1 MIEYNLIYAGVWGL
15 ALLSMVVG
23 SFWKRYL
30 FGGQVAVLS
39 LFVALK
45 FETGYDWPVYEMHYL
60 LASMGG
66 SFNLRFE
73 VGYELLV
80 LFFSSIGLGFYQFVG
95 LLNIVEMILV
105 ASVVRYFF
113 PKYSLLLLAI
123 FYAIPDFY
131 LIPSFSLVRQC
142 LAASLFLYGV
152 RWYVEGRRVVA
163 WLMFGIAVSFH
174 YSVMGA
180 LFFGILAFWVKL
192 NKNTLLVFF
201 VLALSLYMFSI
212 DVARLLVTWAVS
224 YIDPK
229 YMIYLERDVYNA
241 SLLYRSVYAISSVF
255 AFACIYVV
263 WSRRSF
269 ADEKIARL
277 APSLFRLAMM
287 GVLIPLLVFGFPTI
301 STRYQYFFSVFTVGI
316 CLLALELFKPR
327 DRLVIALVACA
338 VAYVPFYRFLVSPL
352 SVVYVPYQSQIF
364 YNKSNSTG
372 QQRTNDLLNQLDTLW
387 SK

>member
-1 MIEYNLIYAGVWGL
+1 MIEYNLIYVGVWGL

-23 SFWKRYL
+23 PFWKGYL
-30 FGGQVAVLS
+30 FWGQVAVLS

-60 LASMGG
+60 QASMGE
-66 SFNLRFE
+66 SFNLKFE

-95 LLNIVEMILV
+95 LLNLVEMILI
-105 ASVVRYFF
+105 ASVIRFFF

-131 LIPSFSLVRQC
+131 LIPSFSLVRQS

-152 RWYVEGRRVVA
+152 RCYVGGRQLVA
-163 WLMFGIAVSFH
+163 WLIFGIAVSFH
-174 YSVMGA
+174 YSVLGA
-180 LFFGILAFWVKL
+180 LLFGFLAFRVKVDR
-192 NKNTLLVFF
+192 NILLVFF

-212 DVARLLVTWAVS
+212 DFARLVVGLVAS
-224 YIDPK
+224 YVDPK

-241 SLLYRSVYAISSVF
+241 SLLYRSAYAISSVF
-255 AFACIYVV
+255 AFACIYLV
-263 WSRRSF
+263 WSRRSLV
-269 ADEKIARL
+269 DENIARSV
-277 APSLFRLAMM
+277 PSILRLAMM
-287 GVLIPLLVFGFPTI
+287 GVLIPLVVFGFPTI
-301 STRYQYFFSVFTVGI
+301 STRYQYFFSVFTVGV
-316 CLLALELFKPR
+316 CLLAFEFFKPR
-327 DRLVIALVACA
+327 DRLIISLLVCA

-352 SVVYVPYQSQIF
+352 SVVYIPYQSQIF